1 MPLSLQIIETIEQ
14 LKEMARLEEEIWKT
28 APVPLHQTLTAAK
41 NGGIIIGAY
50 ADGKLVG
57 FVYSFPGFRN
67 GEVYLCSHMMGIAE
81 SFRDRGLGYRLKMK
95 QAEEARR
102 RGYRVIRWTYDPLQS
117 RNGYLNLAKLGAL
130 GVEYVENCYGEMND
144 ALNGQ
149 LPSDRFIVEW
159 RLDERPTGERSLAK
173 ADLLK
178 ARSLTVLEASQR
190 ADGLLRPVPRDI
202 DETAAPLLLAA
213 VPLDFPQLKERDF
226 ALALEWRLA
235 TRALF
240 QWLLAEGWI
249 VFDAWRRL
257 EEGVLYYI
265 WKRRSERWQQKGE
278 EEWRSTSSTSY
289 CAICKW
295 S

>member
-1 MPLSLQIIETIEQ
+1 MSLSLQILETIEQ
-14 LKEMARLEEEIWKT
+14 LKEMAKLEEEIWKT

-41 NGGIIIGAY
+41 NGGIVIGAY
-50 ADGKLVG
+50 MDGKLVG

-67 GEVYLCSHMMGIAE
+67 GEVYLCSHMMGIDA
-81 SFRDRGLGYRLKMK
+81 SFRDRGIGYRLKRK

-117 RNGYLNLAKLGAL
+117 RNGYLNLAKLGAV

-159 RLDERPTGERSLAK
+159 RLDERVTGERSLAK

-178 ARSLTVLEASQR
+178 ARSLTVLEAGQR
-190 ADGLLRPVPRDI
+190 ADGLLQPVPRDI
-202 DETAAPLLLAA
+202 DETAAPLLLTAI
-213 VPLDFPQLKERDF
+213 PLDFPQLKEQDF

-240 QWLLAEGWI
+240 QRLLAEGWI
-249 VFDAWRRL
+249 AAGACRCL

-278 EEWRSTSSTSY
+278 EE
-289 CAICKW
+289 
-295 S
+295 

>member
-1 MPLSLQIIETIEQ
+1 MSLSLQILETIEQ
-14 LKEMARLEEEIWKT
+14 LKEMAKLEEEIWKT

-41 NGGIIIGAY
+41 NGGIVIGAY
-50 ADGKLVG
+50 MDGKLVG

-67 GEVYLCSHMMGIAE
+67 GEVYLCSHMMGIDA
-81 SFRDRGLGYRLKMK
+81 SFRDRGIGCRLKRK

-117 RNGYLNLAKLGAL
+117 RNGYLNLAKLGAV

-159 RLDERPTGERSLAK
+159 RLDERVTGERNLVE

-178 ARSLTVLEASQR
+178 ARRLTVLEAGQR
-190 ADGLLRPVPRDI
+190 ADGLLQPVPRDI
-202 DETAAPLLLAA
+202 DGTAAPLLLTAI
-213 VPLDFPQLKERDF
+213 PLDFPQLKEQDF

-240 QWLLAEGWI
+240 QRLLAEGWI
-249 VFDAWRRL
+249 AAGAWRRPG
-257 EEGVLYYI
+257 EPVLHYI
-265 WKRRSERWQQKGE
+265 WRRRGERLRQEGGE
-278 EEWRSTSSTSY
+278 E
-289 CAICKW
+289 
-295 S
+295 

>member
-1 MPLSLQIIETIEQ
+1 
-14 LKEMARLEEEIWKT
+14 MAKLEEEIWKT

-41 NGGIIIGAY
+41 NGGIVIGAY
-50 ADGKLVG
+50 MDGKLVG

-67 GEVYLCSHMMGIAE
+67 GEVYLCSHMMGIDA
-81 SFRDRGLGYRLKMK
+81 SFRDRGIGCRLKRK

-117 RNGYLNLAKLGAL
+117 RNGYLNLAKLGAV

-178 ARSLTVLEASQR
+178 ARSLTVLEAGQR
-190 ADGLLRPVPRDI
+190 ADGLLQPVPRDI

-240 QWLLAEGWI
+240 QRLLTEGWI
-249 VFDAWRRL
+249 AAGAWRCL

-278 EEWRSTSSTSY
+278 EE
-289 CAICKW
+289 
-295 S
+295 

>member
-1 MPLSLQIIETIEQ
+1 MSLSLQILETIEQ
-14 LKEMARLEEEIWKT
+14 LKEMAKLEEEIWKT
-28 APVPLHQTLTAAK
+28 APVPLHQTLTVAK
-41 NGGIIIGAY
+41 NGGIVIGAY
-50 ADGKLVG
+50 MDGKLVG

-67 GEVYLCSHMMGIAE
+67 GEVYLCSHMMGIDA
-81 SFRDRGLGYRLKMK
+81 SFRDRGIGYRLKRK

-117 RNGYLNLAKLGAL
+117 RNGYLNLAKLGAV

-178 ARSLTVLEASQR
+178 ARSLTVLEAGQR
-190 ADGLLRPVPRDI
+190 ADGLLQPVPRDI
-202 DETAAPLLLAA
+202 DETAAPLLLTAI
-213 VPLDFPQLKERDF
+213 PLDFPQLKERDF

-240 QWLLAEGWI
+240 QRLLVEEWI
-249 VFDAWRRL
+249 AAGAWRCL

-278 EEWRSTSSTSY
+278 EE
-289 CAICKW
+289 
-295 S
+295 

>member
-1 MPLSLQIIETIEQ
+1 MRRRGRTSVPLSLQIIETIEQ

-57 FVYSFPGFRN
+57 FVYSFPGVRN

-130 GVEYVENCYGEMND
+130 GVEYVENCYGEMSD

-159 RLDERPTGERSLAK
+159 RLDERVTGERNLVE

-178 ARSLTVLEASQR
+178 ARRLTVLEAGQR
-190 ADGLLRPVPRDI
+190 ADGLLQPVPRDI
-202 DETAAPLLLAA
+202 DGTAAPLLLTAI
-213 VPLDFPQLKERDF
+213 PLDFPQLKEQDF

-240 QWLLAEGWI
+240 QRLLAEGWI

-265 WKRRSERWQQKGE
+265 WKRRSERGQQKGE
-278 EEWRSTSSTSY
+278 EE
-289 CAICKW
+289 
-295 S
+295 

>member
-1 MPLSLQIIETIEQ
+1 MPLSLQILETIEQ

-41 NGGIIIGAY
+41 NGGIVIGAY
-50 ADGKLVG
+50 MDGKLVG

-67 GEVYLCSHMMGIAE
+67 GEVYLCSHMMGIDA
-81 SFRDRGLGYRLKMK
+81 SFRDRGIGCRLKRK

-117 RNGYLNLAKLGAL
+117 RNGYLNLAKLGAV

-159 RLDERPTGERSLAK
+159 RLDERVTGERNLVE

-178 ARSLTVLEASQR
+178 ARRLTVLEAGQR
-190 ADGLLRPVPRDI
+190 ADGLLQPVPRDI
-202 DETAAPLLLAA
+202 DGTAAPLLLTAI
-213 VPLDFPQLKERDF
+213 PLDFPQLEEQDF

-240 QWLLAEGWI
+240 QRLLAEGWI
-249 VFDAWRRL
+249 AAGAWRCL

-278 EEWRSTSSTSY
+278 EE
-289 CAICKW
+289 
-295 S
+295 

>member
-1 MPLSLQIIETIEQ
+1 MPLSLQILETIEQ

-41 NGGIIIGAY
+41 NGGIVIGAY
-50 ADGKLVG
+50 MDGKLVG

-178 ARSLTVLEASQR
+178 ASSLTVLEAGQR
-190 ADGLLRPVPRDI
+190 ADGLLQPVPRDI
-202 DETAAPLLLAA
+202 DETAAPLLLTA
-213 VPLDFPQLKERDF
+213 VPLDFPQLKEQDF
-226 ALALEWRLA
+226 ALALEWRVA

-240 QWLLAEGWI
+240 QRLLVEGWI
-249 VFDAWRRL
+249 AAGAWRCL

-265 WKRRSERWQQKGE
+265 WKRRGERWQQKGE
-278 EEWRSTSSTSY
+278 EE
-289 CAICKW
+289 
-295 S
+295 